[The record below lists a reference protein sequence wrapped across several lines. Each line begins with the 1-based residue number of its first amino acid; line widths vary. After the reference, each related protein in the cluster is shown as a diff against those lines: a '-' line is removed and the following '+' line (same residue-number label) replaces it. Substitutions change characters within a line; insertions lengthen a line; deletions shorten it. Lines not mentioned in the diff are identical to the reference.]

1 MRCTESVADDGRPD
15 GGGYADDVYVDAG
28 RRRVAVRPDIDVD
41 IDICIGRQY
50 LRDIGRCQRA
60 RHHIVRTVGSADRH
74 RSVFRRG
81 GPTALPG
88 PGRQAQVGRADRLRL
103 AGLSGFWLGRLLE
116 PEPAQPVAVLQHD
129 SVRQLVLPRTRI
141 RVKRY
146 RDGGDVDR
154 IRIHVLWQRDERGG
168 GGGGDRRRV
177 QNDRVE

>member
-1 MRCTESVADDGRPD
+1 MRRAESVADDGRP
-15 GGGYADDVYVDAG
+15 GGEGYADDVYVDAG
-28 RRRVAVRPDIDVD
+28 RRRVAVRPDIDVG

-50 LRDIGRCQRA
+50 LRDIGRCHRA

-74 RSVFRRG
+74 RPILRCG

-88 PGRQAQVGRADRLRL
+88 PGRQAQVGRADRLHL
-103 AGLSGFWLGRLLE
+103 AGLGGFRLGRLLE

-129 SVRQLVLPRTRI
+129 SVGQLVLPRTRI

-154 IRIHVLWQRDERGG
+154 IRVHVLWQRDERGG
-168 GGGGDRRRV
+168 GGGDRRRV
-177 QNDRVE
+177 QNNRVE